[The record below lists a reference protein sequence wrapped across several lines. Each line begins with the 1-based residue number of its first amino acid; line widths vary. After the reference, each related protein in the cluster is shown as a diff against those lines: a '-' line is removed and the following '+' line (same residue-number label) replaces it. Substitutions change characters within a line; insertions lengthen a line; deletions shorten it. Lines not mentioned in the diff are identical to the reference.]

1 MNTKKMQGKTLGKKS
16 AYLISTLYEQNQT
29 IFRLKDIRDIL
40 NTDAAS
46 AINFAR
52 KLVNRHIV
60 TRLKPGLFII
70 INYDLGMTKEFIGN
84 EYIIA
89 KELINNKN
97 YYISHFSAMEIHGMI
112 TQPQFTVYAV
122 SIKKIRPV
130 KIHGI
135 KFKFI
140 PISKNE
146 YFGYES
152 YWITKQDKIL
162 ISNLEKTIVD
172 GFKNPQYCGGIT
184 EISKGVWINRKK
196 INVDKLINYCIKI
209 NRGSVIRRLGYIMDI
224 YNIVNTDKLIALQKQ
239 LTNTYSK
246 LDPSLPASG
255 KYLKKWRIQV
265 NVSKDELLKAIKT

>member
-1 MNTKKMQGKTLGKKS
+1 MNIKNIQGKTLGKKS
-16 AYLISTLYEQNQT
+16 AYLISTLYEQNKT

-40 NTDAAS
+40 DTDAAS

-60 TRLKPGLFII
+60 TRLKSGLFVI
-70 INYDLGMTKEFIGN
+70 INYDLGMTDKFIGN
-84 EYIIA
+84 EYVIA
-89 KELINNKN
+89 KELINNKK

-112 TQPQFTVYAV
+112 TQPQFTIYAV

-135 KFKFI
+135 EFKFI
-140 PISKNE
+140 LISKNE
-146 YFGYES
+146 YFGYEP
-152 YWITKQDKIL
+152 YWVTKQDKIL
-162 ISNLEKTIVD
+162 ISDLEKTIVD
-172 GFKNPQYCGGIT
+172 GLKNPQYCGGIT
-184 EISKGVWINRKK
+184 EISKGIWINQKK
-196 INVDKLINYCIKI
+196 INVDKLINYCLKI

-224 YNIVNTDKLIALQKQ
+224 YNIANTDKLTVLQKL

-246 LDPSLPASG
+246 LDPSLPANG
-255 KYLKKWRIQV
+255 KYFKKWKIQV

>member
-1 MNTKKMQGKTLGKKS
+1 MNIKNIQGKTLGKKS

-70 INYDLGMTKEFIGN
+70 INYDLGMTNEFIGN

-89 KELINNKN
+89 KELINNNN

-122 SIKKIRPV
+122 CIKKIRPV

-135 KFKFI
+135 EFKFI
-140 PISKNE
+140 SINENE
-146 YFGYES
+146 YFGYEP
-152 YWITKQDKIL
+152 YWVTKQDKIL

-184 EISKGVWINRKK
+184 EISKGIWINQKK
-196 INVDKLINYCIKI
+196 INVDKLINYCLKIK
-209 NRGSVIRRLGYIMDI
+209 RGSVIRRLGYIMDI
-224 YNIVNTDKLIALQKQ
+224 YNIVNIDKLIVLQKQ

-246 LDPSLPASG
+246 LDPSLPANG
-255 KYLKKWRIQV
+255 KYLKKWRIQI